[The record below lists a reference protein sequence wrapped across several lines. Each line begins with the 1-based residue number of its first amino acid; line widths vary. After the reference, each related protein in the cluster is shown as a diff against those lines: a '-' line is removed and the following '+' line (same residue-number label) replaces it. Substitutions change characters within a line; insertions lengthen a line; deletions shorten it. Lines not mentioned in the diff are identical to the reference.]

1 MLINGFADVYSENN
15 IHSVRA
21 TNLRLCGKLTANEC
35 LDLVIGFGLHNEFID
50 TDRESVRLSGHD

>member
-21 TNLRLCGKLTANEC
+21 TNLRLCGKLTADEC
-35 LDLVIGFGLHNEFID
+35 LDLMIGLGLHDEFID

>member
-21 TNLRLCGKLTANEC
+21 TNLRLCGKLTASRC
-35 LDLVIGFGLHNEFID
+35 LDLVISLGLHDKFID
-50 TDRESVRLSGHD
+50 TDGA

>member
-21 TNLRLCGKLTANEC
+21 TNVRLCGKLTADEC
-35 LDLVIGFGLHNEFID
+35 LDIMIGLGLHDEFID
-50 TDRESVRLSGHD
+50 TDRASVRLSGHD

>member
-35 LDLVIGFGLHNEFID
+35 LDLVISLGLHNEFID
-50 TDRESVRLSGHD
+50 TERESVRPSGHD